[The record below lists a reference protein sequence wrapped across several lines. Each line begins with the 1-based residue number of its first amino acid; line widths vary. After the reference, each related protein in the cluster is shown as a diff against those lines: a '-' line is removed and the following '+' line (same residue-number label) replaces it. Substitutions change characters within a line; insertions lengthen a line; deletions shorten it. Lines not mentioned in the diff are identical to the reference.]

1 MYKCIKLLT
10 CVHFLAATNDSGG
23 ILTKVLRNKGA
34 AKTRT
39 VYSLCTLVG
48 SENIRLEVNDR
59 VGKTINRVSVLLLT
73 SPPCAAARVQ

>member
-1 MYKCIKLLT
+1 MEIKEKKRKIKRMYICITLLT

-39 VYSLCTLVG
+39 VYSLGTLVG

-59 VGKTINRVSVLLLT
+59 VGKTINRVSVL
-73 SPPCAAARVQ
+73 